1 MKNTAEHL
9 YRRLP
14 SPYGQLCQCCDS
26 REAHHGRH
34 GEVER
39 KAHLAVDGVACEQLY
54 QCCPPQ
60 TCLLEGLPIHLLI
73 SFKSI
78 YLHNNFSQSMSTATK
93 RTAALLLRQP
103 KCHQAGQSLTSSGEE
118 GVPRRCPVQHFH
130 RSSLTRE

>member
-34 GEVER
+34 GVPDWTTHTHHVLELKLSYPR
-39 KAHLAVDGVACEQLY
+39 QLY

-93 RTAALLLRQP
+93 RTAALLLSLV
-103 KCHQAGQSLTSSGEE
+103 CHESRSC
-118 GVPRRCPVQHFH
+118 CPFP
-130 RSSLTRE
+130 